1 MGKRKC
7 KINWFANKCKRSC
20 CVKACPTEEP
30 KKVQKP
36 DSSEKVTCA
45 QKKKKDQKKKCK
57 KSWFKDACVVSC
69 CKANSDDSEKEKNK
83 PECEIFTDSSK
94 KVTKPGTKKK
104 VIVNKRKRKI
114 RRRSAKKTILET
126 YVLIHVAILVY
137 LLLYQTLS
145 VMHKNLIK

>member
-1 MGKRKC
+1 MGNLVQLNKYTVLKTIIRIRRKSVRWNGLQ
-7 KINWFANKCKRSC
+7 IN
-20 CVKACPTEEP
+20 VKDRVVLRP
-30 KKVQKP
+30 VQ
-36 DSSEKVTCA
+36 
-45 QKKKKDQKKKCK
+45 QKNPR
-57 KSWFKDACVVSC
+57 KSQNLV
-69 CKANSDDSEKEKNK
+69 
-83 PECEIFTDSSK
+83 P
-94 KVTKPGTKKK
+94 KKK